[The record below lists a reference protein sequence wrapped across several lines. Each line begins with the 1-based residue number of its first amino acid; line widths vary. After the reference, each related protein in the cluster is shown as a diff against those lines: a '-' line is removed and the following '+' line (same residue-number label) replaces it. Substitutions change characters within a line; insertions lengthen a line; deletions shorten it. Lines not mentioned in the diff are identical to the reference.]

1 MALQPSDVA
10 KHNNAKSC
18 WLIIHNKVYDLT
30 EFLPNHPG
38 GRKVILK
45 NAGKDSTGD
54 FDLIHSI
61 DILDKWLEPS
71 KQLGNIDTT
80 SVATNQDTTPKTTKG
95 SQESLYRKPKLSH
108 CINISDFEK
117 VAQNVMK
124 ITSWNYYSTG
134 SDDEFTLEENNTSF
148 QQIRFRPKVMINVEH
163 VDISTTFLG
172 SRTSAP
178 IYISATAHAKLG
190 DPKGE
195 ITMTRASNK
204 HDIIQMIPLYSS
216 FPLEDITSAREP
228 DRTQWFQVYVKKD
241 RNVTRRAIENAEKHG
256 CKALCITVDNP
267 HIGSRERVLR
277 LQQSEVNE
285 EDEDDEFEDVPA
297 TELDPSLIMNSTL
310 SWDDIS
316 WFRSITTMPIILK
329 GVQRVEDVVKAAEY
343 GIEAVI
349 LSNHGG
355 RQLEYSESPIEVLAE
370 LMPTLRGLGL
380 HDKIEVYLDGGVR
393 RGSDV
398 LKALCLGARGV
409 GIGRPFLYAMAGY
422 GQKGVEKAIR
432 IYKDELERNMRLI
445 GCTSLDQLYPGLVK
459 MLGQVRQRL

>member
-1 MALQPSDVA
+1 MV
-10 KHNNAKSC
+10 
-18 WLIIHNKVYDLT
+18 
-30 EFLPNHPG
+30 
-38 GRKVILK
+38 
-45 NAGKDSTGD
+45 
-54 FDLIHSI
+54 
-61 DILDKWLEPS
+61 
-71 KQLGNIDTT
+71 
-80 SVATNQDTTPKTTKG
+80 
-95 SQESLYRKPKLSH
+95 
-108 CINISDFEK
+108 
-117 VAQNVMK
+117 
-124 ITSWNYYSTG
+124 
-134 SDDEFTLEENNTSF
+134 
-148 QQIRFRPKVMINVEH
+148 NVER

-190 DPKGE
+190 DPEGE
-195 ITMTRASNK
+195 VTLTRASNK

-216 FPLEDITSAREP
+216 FPLEDIAGARGP

-267 HIGSRERVLR
+267 HLGSRERVLR
-277 LQQSEVNE
+277 LQQSGADGDN
-285 EDEDDEFEDVPA
+285 EFEDVPA

-310 SWDDIS
+310 SWDDIP
-316 WFRSITTMPIILK
+316 WFRSITSMPIVLK
-329 GVQRVEDVVKAAEY
+329 GVQRVEDVIKAAEC

-355 RQLEYSESPIEVLAE
+355 RQLEYSEPPIQVLTEV
-370 LMPTLRGLGL
+370 MPALRKRRL

-422 GQKGVEKAIR
+422 GQNGVEKAIR

-445 GCTSLDQLYPGLVK
+445 GCTSLDQLHPGLVK
-459 MLGQVRQRL
+459 VLGQVRERL

>member
-1 MALQPSDVA
+1 MALHPSDVA

-61 DILDKWLEPS
+61 DVLDKWLEPS
-71 KQLGNIDTT
+71 KHLGHVDT
-80 SVATNQDTTPKTTKG
+80 SEATNGILTPEAENPSPKVVY
-95 SQESLYRKPKLSH
+95 LKPKLSH
-108 CINISDFEK
+108 CISISDFEA
-117 VAQNVMK
+117 VAQNAMNPK
-124 ITSWNYYSTG
+124 SWNYYSTG
-134 SDDEFTLEENNTSF
+134 SDDEFTLRENITAF
-148 QQIRFRPKVMINVEH
+148 RQIRFRPKVMVNVER

-190 DPKGE
+190 DPEGE
-195 ITMTRASNK
+195 ITLARASSK

-216 FPLEDITSAREP
+216 FPLDEITKARGP

-241 RNVTRRAIENAEKHG
+241 RNVTRRAVENAEKHG

-267 HIGSRERVLR
+267 HLGSRERVLR
-277 LQQSEVNE
+277 LQQSEI
-285 EDEDDEFEDVPA
+285 DGDDEFEDVAA

-310 SWDDIS
+310 SWDDIP
-316 WFRSITTMPIILK
+316 WFRSITDMSIVLK
-329 GVQRVEDVVKAAEY
+329 GVQRVEDVIKAAEC

-355 RQLEYSESPIEVLAE
+355 RQLEYSEPPIEVLAQV
-370 LMPTLRGLGL
+370 MPALRERGL
-380 HDKIEVYLDGGVR
+380 HDKIEVYLDGGIK
-393 RGSDV
+393 RGSDI

-445 GCTSLDQLYPGLVK
+445 GSTSLDQLHPGLVRVHE
-459 MLGQVRQRL
+459 QVRERL